1 MRNVQLL
8 NSIRVVLLGSGTFE
22 DPFYGEKDGK
32 DENDREQSCQQA
44 QEAHSGGT
52 LPIDRP
58 DQCDPHDE

>member
-1 MRNVQLL
+1 MRNVQFL

-32 DENDREQSCQQA
+32 DENDREQSGQQA
-44 QEAHSGGT
+44 KQSHTGRT
-52 LPIDRP
+52 LSIDRP